1 MNLLEYLIKEYNYN
15 EPIFVNELSFENYSR
30 PWLFKELKKLVDT
43 GALKRF
49 DVGIYYLPKKM
60 PWGDS
65 FPDSYKVVEKRFL
78 SDANKTYGYVSGLT
92 LLNRSGLTT
101 QMPNMVELVTNNETT
116 RVRDLKVG
124 GVKVRARRARTVITN
139 ENVNTLQFLDLMNA
153 MSVKTLGEDE
163 KFMLNRFVRDSGVT
177 LNSVTKYASLYP
189 AQAMKNMIESGVI
202 NEIT

>member
-1 MNLLEYLIKEYNYN
+1 M
-15 EPIFVNELSFENYSR
+15 NELSFENYSR
-30 PWLFKELKKLVDT
+30 PWIFKELKKLVDT

-92 LLNRSGLTT
+92 LLNKSGLTT

-124 GVKVRARRARTVITN
+124 GVKVRARRARTIITN

-153 MSVKTLGEDE
+153 MSIKSLGEDE